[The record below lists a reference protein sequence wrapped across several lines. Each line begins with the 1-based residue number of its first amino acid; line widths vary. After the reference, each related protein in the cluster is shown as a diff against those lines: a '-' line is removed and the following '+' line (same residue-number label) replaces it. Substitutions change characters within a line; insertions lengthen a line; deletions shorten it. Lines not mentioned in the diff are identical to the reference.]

1 MFAIYISNKG
11 LVYMY
16 VQLLELNNRQTTQ
29 FENGQKIWTDI
40 SLKKHTRGSKEKN
53 NMKGVQH
60 D

>member
-1 MFAIYISNKG
+1 
-11 LVYMY
+11 MY

-60 D
+60 N

>member
-1 MFAIYISNKG
+1 
-11 LVYMY
+11 MY
-16 VQLLELNNRQTTQ
+16 VQLLQLNNRQTTQ

-40 SLKKHTRGSKEKN
+40 SLKKYTRGSKEKN